1 MVMWPSS
8 CLCRGV
14 PGQPTLH
21 LEKIMKLAREKS
33 EELARGFE
41 PSGPSEE
48 RFRYPAPEQISEVSC
63 PTDPQRW
70 TENDQPCDVDGPDAR
85 IS

>member
-1 MVMWPSS
+1 MAELLPLPWGARSTD
-8 CLCRGV
+8 RAND
-14 PGQPTLH
+14 
-21 LEKIMKLAREKS
+21 LERIMKVAPKRPKERE
-33 EELARGFE
+33 RGFE
-41 PSGPSEE
+41 PSGPSEK

-70 TENDQPCDVDGPDAR
+70 TENDQPGDVDGPDAR